1 MRCGEKIRYFRE
13 QLGMSQ
19 DELARR
25 TGYAGRSAIS
35 RIESGARDISQSKIK
50 MFAHVLGVEPIS
62 LVSDR
67 DPAAEKQWRDADR
80 EALIEIIEHLPEET
94 LPTYR
99 ALLDMPIERLR
110 AIVHLLQQS

>member
-1 MRCGEKIRYFRE
+1 MKCGEKIKYFRE

-25 TGYAGRSAIS
+25 AGYAGRSAIS
-35 RIESGARDISQSKIK
+35 RIESGARDIPQSKIK
-50 MFAHVLGVEPIS
+50 LFAYVLGVEPVS

-67 DPAAEKQWRDADR
+67 DPAAEQQRRDTDR
-80 EALIEIIEHLPEET
+80 QKLLDFIEQLPPEA

-99 ALLDMPIERLR
+99 ALLEMPIERLR
-110 AIVHLLQQS
+110 AIVDLLQ

>member
-1 MRCGEKIRYFRE
+1 MRCGEKIKYFRE

-25 TGYAGRSAIS
+25 TGYAGKSAIS

-50 MFAHVLGVEPIS
+50 VFAHVLGVEAVS

-67 DPAAEKQWRDADR
+67 DPSAEQQMDADR
-80 EALIEIIEHLPEET
+80 QRLINYIERLQEDA

-99 ALLDMPIERLR
+99 ALLEMPIERLR
-110 AIVHLLQQS
+110 AIVNLLQQS